1 MPTYVS
7 PFTGDV
13 VQQTDVSYYP
23 LNFSTNQDL
32 QWPATVNGQ
41 EVPASRIMD
50 CVASTPGLTI
60 SLPPGGQGSLG
71 TDILFRNLG
80 SETFIVVDYSGG
92 SSVAIASGVSKYFY
106 LVDNSTETGAWAN
119 VTFGTGTSSADAAS
133 LQGAG
138 LTTLAGKLAVTQDP
152 ITVTTTPT
160 ITDAD
165 RAETLVWTSGNGTF
179 TLPDVGTL
187 TPGWFINFRNNGT
200 GSINIVGTGA
210 SQINNQP
217 NITVNPGESGL
228 LMYQS
233 STGNFFTVGLATP
246 SNVTFTSATY
256 DVDSIVGSTFSLV
269 SYAPII
275 QTYVALS
282 GTRTTNLDVLLPATT
297 QLYIL
302 LNDTSGVTYSIT
314 FQVSGSSQT
323 PIPLGPGTVATVLS
337 DGNFLYVLSQT
348 TTTVFYA
355 ADGSAIGPSYSF
367 ISDTTTGMYL
377 DDVGVLGLTANGSN
391 MMLLDNRALPTISTV
406 AEFTADGG
414 VNTIAKVTAEGG
426 IDGGTF

>member
-13 VQQTDVSYYP
+13 VQQTDVTYYA
-23 LNFSTNQDL
+23 LEFSTNQTL
-32 QWPATVNGQ
+32 HWPATVNPP
-41 EVPASRIMD
+41 EVPAARIMD
-50 CVASTPGLTI
+50 CTPSTSGLSI
-60 SLPPGGQGSLG
+60 ALPPGGQGSVG
-71 TDILFRNLG
+71 TDILSRNFG
-80 SETFIVVDYSGG
+80 SVSFTVVDFSGD
-92 SSVAIASGVSKYFY
+92 SSVIVAPGVSKYFY
-106 LVDNSTETGAWAN
+106 LSDNSTEDGTWQN

-138 LTTLAGKLAVTQDP
+138 LTTLAGKLAVTQTP
-152 ITVTTTPT
+152 ITVSASFAF
-160 ITDAD
+160 TDAD
-165 RAETLVWTSGNGTF
+165 RADSFIWTGGNGTL
-179 TLPDVGTL
+179 TIPDVGDL
-187 TPGWFINFRNNGT
+187 TAGWWVNFRNNGT
-200 GSINIVGTGA
+200 GSVNIVGTGA
-210 SQINNQP
+210 SQVNNQP

-256 DVDSIVGSTFSLV
+256 DVDAVVGSTFSLV

-282 GTRTTNLDVLLPATT
+282 GTRTTDLDVLLPATT

-302 LNDTSGVTYSIT
+302 VNDTTGVTYNVT

-337 DGNFLYVLSQT
+337 DGNFLYVLSQA
-348 TTTVFYA
+348 TTTVFFA
-355 ADGSAIGPSYSF
+355 QDGSAVAPSFSF
-367 ISDTTTGMYL
+367 INDTTTGMYL
-377 DDVGVLGLTANGSN
+377 DDIGILGLTANSTN
-391 MMLLDNRALPTISTV
+391 MLMIDNSTPSAPTIVTP
-406 AEFTADGG
+406 AEFTALDG
-414 VNTIAKVTAEGG
+414 IK
-426 IDGGTF
+426 GGTF